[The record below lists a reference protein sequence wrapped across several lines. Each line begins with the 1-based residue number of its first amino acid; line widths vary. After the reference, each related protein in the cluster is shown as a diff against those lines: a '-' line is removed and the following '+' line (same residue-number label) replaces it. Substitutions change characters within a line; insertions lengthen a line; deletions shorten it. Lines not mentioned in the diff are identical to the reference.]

1 MNNNN
6 NNGLLVPSVALVD
19 IDGELSYEQIWD
31 EEIYDGMAAAAD
43 KQAALWLEG
52 LKEQQDA
59 SASIKQEFVSQ
70 LIEFTGKLHAMKKQQ
85 EAVRA
90 ADARLQQGGNGL
102 LGQITRVQ
110 PRFKNASLYDRT
122 VAARIAV
129 DEARRKLREATT
141 AERRARLLAETAGIV
156 EEKPQGRSVL
166 NDVSS
171 FAVHLDCDGPA
182 PVVIDLASGF
192 CKAGFGGDDAP
203 CAVFPTIVGRP
214 RHTGVMVGMG
224 QKDSYV
230 GDEAQSKRGILTL
243 KYPIEHGNVTNWDDM
258 EKIWH
263 HTLYNELR
271 VSPAERA
278 VMLLT
283 GPLTPKANLEKMTQ
297 IMFETFNMPA
307 LAVIST
313 PLAALL
319 ASGRQ
324 TGVVLS
330 VGDGVCW
337 AVPIYEGYALPH
349 ASLRLDLA
357 GRDLTDYLMKILT
370 ERGYSF
376 TTTAEREI
384 VRNIKEKLCYVA
396 LDFEQEMQTAASSS
410 TIDKSYELPDGQ
422 VITVGNERFRCGEF
436 LFQPSF
442 GGMESAGVHE
452 MIFNAIMKC
461 DVDIRKDLY
470 ANVVLAGGATLFPG
484 LADRLQ
490 KELTALA
497 PASMKVKVVA
507 PPERKYSAW
516 IGGSLLASLS
526 TFGAWMTREQFDE
539 HGPGFVHRKCEG
551 TGVAFQEIEQSPAER
566 LRVAQALAE
575 QLAREAKAAEALA
588 QSAQADLV
596 LTPTAS
602 AEAAGVVVATQAP
615 TDGNAVLV
623 RAGVLVQTRAG
634 EAAET
639 GEPVVCSCG
648 AMLHGGARL
657 EGGDDGAAS
666 ATVDWRCEFC
676 DATVRGV
683 ERGEIPAR
691 AGDALFVLTPPLVV
705 AAARERAAPAR
716 PLVLFLV
723 DVSGSMGTTTEVG
736 KGKYVSRLEAIKA
749 AMRSQL
755 QNLDAETPVALLA
768 FGSGVTLF
776 GGDGRKHVIDSA
788 LFNNVD
794 GLTRRGELLAS
805 VCATP
810 LRVNR
815 AAVEQSI
822 ASLDVDGSTALGPAL
837 CVALGIASK
846 IASKG
851 AMIVLATDGAA
862 NCGVGSGKNVPFY
875 SECAQRAKKCGVVVS
890 VLGCVGEE
898 VGLDHLGLIADI
910 SGGVVDLIDPKN
922 SESLLGTLLERKAL
936 ATGVRVT
943 LLVGTALQLS
953 DKKAQLRKRIF
964 DIGTVSQDSDVT
976 ARFTATP
983 ETIELMRAATTS
995 SSSSSSS
1002 TLTHAHVQ
1010 VQVEFSLDNGARYV
1024 RVQTLRV
1031 PLTADRSA
1039 ADAAVDCG
1047 VLSLETLQR
1056 AAALAHA
1063 GAYQAARVALISTQ
1077 RTLQRHMAARGVS
1090 NEIGA
1095 AYMRFVIAGER
1106 LDGFARELE
1115 NLKLVHE
1122 KNANVGQRDDLAA
1135 KNLFQCKSLSMNSF
1149 HEALLAF

>member
-1 MNNNN
+1 
-6 NNGLLVPSVALVD
+6 
-19 IDGELSYEQIWD
+19 
-31 EEIYDGMAAAAD
+31 
-43 KQAALWLEG
+43 
-52 LKEQQDA
+52 
-59 SASIKQEFVSQ
+59 
-70 LIEFTGKLHAMKKQQ
+70 
-85 EAVRA
+85 
-90 ADARLQQGGNGL
+90 
-102 LGQITRVQ
+102 
-110 PRFKNASLYDRT
+110 
-122 VAARIAV
+122 
-129 DEARRKLREATT
+129 
-141 AERRARLLAETAGIV
+141 
-156 EEKPQGRSVL
+156 
-166 NDVSS
+166 
-171 FAVHLDCDGPA
+171 
-182 PVVIDLASGF
+182 
-192 CKAGFGGDDAP
+192 
-203 CAVFPTIVGRP
+203 
-214 RHTGVMVGMG
+214 MV
-224 QKDSYV
+224 
-230 GDEAQSKRGILTL
+230 
-243 KYPIEHGNVTNWDDM
+243 
-258 EKIWH
+258 
-263 HTLYNELR
+263 
-271 VSPAERA
+271 
-278 VMLLT
+278 
-283 GPLTPKANLEKMTQ
+283 
-297 IMFETFNMPA
+297 
-307 LAVIST
+307 
-313 PLAALL
+313 
-319 ASGRQ
+319 
-324 TGVVLS
+324 
-330 VGDGVCW
+330 
-337 AVPIYEGYALPH
+337 
-349 ASLRLDLA
+349 
-357 GRDLTDYLMKILT
+357 
-370 ERGYSF
+370 
-376 TTTAEREI
+376 
-384 VRNIKEKLCYVA
+384 
-396 LDFEQEMQTAASSS
+396 
-410 TIDKSYELPDGQ
+410 
-422 VITVGNERFRCGEF
+422 
-436 LFQPSF
+436 
-442 GGMESAGVHE
+442 
-452 MIFNAIMKC
+452 FNAIMKC

-470 ANVVLAGGATLFPG
+470 ANVVLAGGATMFPG
-484 LADRLQ
+484 LAERLQ

-497 PASMKVKVVA
+497 PAAMKVKVVA
-507 PPERKYSAW
+507 PAERKYSAW

-623 RAGVLVQTRAG
+623 RAGVLVQTRDG

-657 EGGDDGAAS
+657 EGGGDDGAAS
-666 ATVDWRCEFC
+666 STVDWRCEFC

-691 AGDALFVLTPPLVV
+691 ANDALFVLTPPLVV

-723 DVSGSMGTTTEVG
+723 DVSGSMGTTTEVS

-755 QNLDAETPVALLA
+755 QNLDPETPVALLA

-810 LRVNR
+810 LRVSR
-815 AAVEQSI
+815 AAVESSI

-851 AMIVLATDGAA
+851 AMILLATDGAA

-875 SECAQRAKKCGVVVS
+875 SQCAQRAKTCGVVVS

-922 SESLLGTLLERKAL
+922 SESLLGSLLERKAL

-953 DKKAQLRKRIF
+953 NKKAQLRKRIF
-964 DIGTVSQDSDVT
+964 DIGTVSHDSDVT

-983 ETIELMRAATTS
+983 ETIELMRAAI
-995 SSSSSSS
+995 SSSSSS
-1002 TLTHAHVQ
+1002 TTHAHVQ

-1024 RVQTLRV
+1024 RVQTSRV
-1031 PLTADRSA
+1031 PLTVDRSA
-1039 ADAAVDCG
+1039 ADAAVDCA

-1063 GAYQAARVALISTQ
+1063 GQYLAARVALISTQ

-1095 AYMRFVIAGER
+1095 AYLRFVIAGER

-1135 KNLFQCKSLSMNSF
+1135 KNLFQCKSMSMTSF
-1149 HEALLAF
+1149 QDASAF